1 MGHRREERA
10 PIALR
15 ALVWGVDTEGKLFVT
30 QAQTLDISPT
40 GGRLQG
46 LDRELELGAVIGVQH
61 GDNRGRFRVVW
72 VGKPGTPQAGQAGIR
87 CIALGQRS
95 AKSVLYLEDQD
106 HEREHRAS
114 LLQTCGYD
122 VVTAVNGRAAQ
133 ELIQTRS
140 FDAVVLDHPLL
151 DVDCEEFLRRVKHI
165 QHRTRIVVLS
175 AFPAMVPEPVMELA
189 DAFVHKGESHHKL
202 ICAIEEMIGPGT
214 QVRWPITRCDQ
225 RHAVI
230 MPLTIQVIRGGVA
243 SNLPGRAKDLSE
255 SGMGV
260 TLEGDLVPGEIVT
273 AVFSLP
279 TATEVFRIHAT
290 VRRRTSSD
298 YGLAFV
304 DITADQQQAIRALCG
319 VLPALETLQ
328 DCPVSA

>member
-15 ALVWGVDTEGKLFVT
+15 ALVWGVDVEGKLFVS
-30 QAQTLDISPT
+30 QAQTMDISPT

-46 LDRELELGAVIGVQH
+46 LDRQLELGSVIGVQH

-72 VGKPGTPQAGQAGIR
+72 VGKAGTAQEGQAGIR
-87 CIALGQRS
+87 CVALGQRS
-95 AKSVLYLEDQD
+95 PKSVLYLEDQD
-106 HEREHRAS
+106 HEREQRAS

-122 VVTAVNGRAAQ
+122 VVTAANGRTAQ
-133 ELIQTRS
+133 DLIETRR

-151 DVDCEEFLRRVKHI
+151 DINCEEFLRRVK
-165 QHRTRIVVLS
+165 QLQNRARIVVLS
-175 AFPAMVPEPVMELA
+175 AFPAMVPEPVVEMA

-214 QVRWPITRCDQ
+214 QVKWPITRCDQ

-230 MPLTIQVIRGGVA
+230 MPVTIQVLRGGVA
-243 SNLPGRAKDLSE
+243 SNLPGRARDLSE

-260 TLEGDLVPGEIVT
+260 SLEGDLVPGEIVT

-290 VRRRTSSD
+290 VRRRATQD

-304 DITADQQQAIRALCG
+304 DITPLQQEAIRALCG
-319 VLPALETLQ
+319 VLPALESLQ
-328 DCPVSA
+328 DCTASA